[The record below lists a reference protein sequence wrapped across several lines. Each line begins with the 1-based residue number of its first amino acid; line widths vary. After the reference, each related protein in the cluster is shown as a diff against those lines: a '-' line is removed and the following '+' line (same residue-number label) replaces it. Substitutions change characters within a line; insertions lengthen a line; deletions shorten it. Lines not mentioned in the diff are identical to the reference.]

1 MRPLHLLLLLGLVLL
16 SGTLVLGAAVTSAL
30 READSRLESS
40 SNDAAPRAQFSRPIQ
55 VFFGHHHESYKD
67 FAAVF
72 PVIRLAS
79 QDTAE
84 KAALMK
90 LIEGPTPEE
99 QAAGYFSELRST
111 LSGSSDCR
119 GEDFSMTVNDGA
131 ATVRFCRAVS
141 SAGVGQDARIRSQ
154 IEATLLQF
162 PTIQRI
168 TLLTTEGR
176 CLFDES
182 GLDLCREA

>member
-16 SGTLVLGAAVTSAL
+16 SGILVLGAAVTNAFRQVDGRVETSAN
-30 READSRLESS
+30 SV
-40 SNDAAPRAQFSRPIQ
+40 APQAQLSGPIQ
-55 VFFGHHHESYKD
+55 VFFGHHHQSYKD

-72 PVIRLAS
+72 PVIRPAS
-79 QDTAE
+79 EDALE
-84 KAALMK
+84 KAALMR

-99 QAAGYFSELRST
+99 QASGYFSELRGM

-119 GEDFSMTVNDGA
+119 GEDFSVTLNDGT
-131 ATVRFCRAVS
+131 ATVRFCHAVS
-141 SAGVGQDARIRSQ
+141 PAGVGQDARARSQ

-162 PTIQRI
+162 PTIQHVV
-168 TLLTTEGR
+168 LLTTEGR

-182 GLDLCREA
+182 GLDLCS